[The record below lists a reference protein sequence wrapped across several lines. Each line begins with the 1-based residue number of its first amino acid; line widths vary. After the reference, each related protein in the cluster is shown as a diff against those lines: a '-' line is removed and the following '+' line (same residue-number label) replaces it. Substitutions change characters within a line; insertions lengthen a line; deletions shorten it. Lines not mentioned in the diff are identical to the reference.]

1 MTLFPLP
8 GYLEKLTGYIV
19 ERMHEDESPDQHS
32 SIDSDSSITSST
44 PSIPSSALSPS
55 TTASKTP
62 DFLKVLTTPFT
73 QLMVQLEPK
82 VLKGWAVNDEQYV
95 NATTILR
102 LGCHS
107 SSNSSSTSCS
117 YLLAYLGPEGAN
129 LGEVVVGVVLLL
141 VSLVMLC
148 SCLIGRLSYS

>member
-117 YLLAYLGPEGAN
+117 YLVAYLGPEGAN